1 VIKTPTPPST
11 RIESIDLLRGSIML
25 IMALDHVRDY
35 FHRPAYLFDPTD
47 LTQTSPA
54 IFFTRWITH
63 FCAPI
68 FMFLAGVSA
77 YLYGQK
83 KGRPALSFF
92 LLTRGSWLLIAEML
106 IVTLGWTFNFRY
118 PILILQVIWAFGI
131 SMILLSLLVRWPL
144 KAILATGLLL
154 IFGHNLLDGI
164 HVAGNGPAAIGW
176 AMLHEQHFF
185 FLSNN
190 FGFMVGYPLLP
201 WIGLISLGYCTGV
214 FYTSSYDPSKRK
226 RMLLGLGTGA
236 ILLFILLRCLNIYGD
251 PHPWSVQKSPLFTF
265 MSVLNVTKYPPSLL
279 YVLMTLGPGLLF
291 LALTERPLNGL
302 ASRIV
307 LIGRVPMFFYLVH
320 IYFIHLLALAG
331 AAICGYPLSD
341 MVLHTWVSA
350 NEQLRGYGFSLLV
363 VYGVWIGVIL
373 LLYPLCKAYEQ
384 YKRTNQ
390 SRQWWLSYI

>member
-1 VIKTPTPPST
+1 MIKTPTPPST

-63 FCAPI
+63 FCAPL